1 MTLLALLALI
11 LGMSLAKL
19 LRRPIPPLRHPWV
32 LLFSPLPEVLAAFT
46 PLPTLLAQ
54 GLTYTLVALGAA
66 LNLHLWG
73 MYFLLLGALLNATA
87 ILLCGGM
94 SVDPVALDKAGL
106 SAYRDFLLHQ
116 KDGLHYL
123 GPAFPLGDWI
133 PLPGRTVSPGDLVI
147 ALGLFLIPVL
157 GKRRINHAPRTRA

>member
-32 LLFSPLPEVLAAFT
+32 LLLSPFPEVLAAFT

-54 GLTYTLVALGAA
+54 GLTYILVALGAA

-73 MYFLLLGALLNATA
+73 MYPLLLGALLNATA
-87 ILLCGGM
+87 ILLYGGM
-94 SVDPVALDKAGL
+94 PVDPVALDKAGL
-106 SAYRDFLLHQ
+106 SAYRDFLLHR

-133 PLPGRTVSPGDLVI
+133 PLPGRTISPGDLTI

-157 GKRRINHAPRTRA
+157 GERSNHAPRTRA

>member
-1 MTLLALLALI
+1 MTLLALLALV

-54 GLTYTLVALGAA
+54 GLTYTLVALGAV
-66 LNLHLWG
+66 LNLYLWG
-73 MYFLLLGALLNATA
+73 MYFLVLGALLNATA
-87 ILLCGGM
+87 ILLYGGM
-94 SVDPVALDKAGL
+94 PVDPVALDKAGL
-106 SAYRDFLLHQ
+106 SAYRDFLLHR

-133 PLPGRTVSPGDLVI
+133 PLPGRTVSPGDLAVV
-147 ALGLFLIPVL
+147 LGLFLIPVL
-157 GKRRINHAPRTRA
+157 GERRIDHAPRTRA